1 VPPDEPAVPAD
12 EGVVPAPLAGA
23 GVLAAGA
30 AAAVL
35 LAAAGAAAA
44 EVVELVLLDEWCV
57 VEDAAAALVIGAEF
71 GTVKGGAP
79 AVLVVFEPAVPQAA
93 TPMEMTAAAART
105 AGLGLRCKKLIQ
117 RVAGTLRSRAA
128 PRACRSRDSR

>member
-35 LAAAGAAAA
+35 LAAAGAAA

-105 AGLGLRCKKLIQ
+105 AVLGLRCKKFIQ

>member
-12 EGVVPAPLAGA
+12 EGGVPAPLAGA

-44 EVVELVLLDEWCV
+44 GVELVLLEERLV

-79 AVLVVFEPAVPQAA
+79 AVFVVFEPAVPQAA
-93 TPMEMTAAAART
+93 TPIEMTAAAART
-105 AGLGLRCKKLIQ
+105 AGLGLRCEKLIQ

-128 PRACRSRDSR
+128 PCACRSRDSR

>member
-1 VPPDEPAVPAD
+1 
-12 EGVVPAPLAGA
+12 VVPAPLAGA

-35 LAAAGAAAA
+35 LAAEGAAAA
-44 EVVELVLLDEWCV
+44 EVVEVVLLDEWLV
-57 VEDAAAALVIGAEF
+57 VEDAAAALVIGAEL

-105 AGLGLRCKKLIQ
+105 AVLGLRCKKFIR

-128 PRACRSRDSR
+128 PCACCSRDSR